1 MADQSAPDE
10 NAGRPPL
17 SAERVVGA
25 AMALAD
31 ASGLKALSMRK
42 IGQALGVEAMSLY
55 AHVAN
60 KGAIL
65 DGMIDHVL
73 GTIDVPAVDA
83 PWKAAMRRRASSARD
98 AMMRHPWAISLV
110 ESRTNLGPAG
120 MRYYDS
126 IIGCMRQSGF
136 SIELAAHA
144 FSAIDSYIYGFVLQ
158 QVKMPFETTEELE
171 AIADDVLATLPADEY
186 PHFTEMI
193 VEHVMQPGYDYGDEF
208 EFGLEVLLD
217 GFERLLAVD

>member
-1 MADQSAPDE
+1 MVDE
-10 NAGRPPL
+10 DTPELSAGRQPL
-17 SAERVVGA
+17 SVARVIEA
-25 AMALAD
+25 AVALAD

-73 GTIDVPAVDA
+73 GLIEVPAIGA
-83 PWKAAMRRRASSARD
+83 PWKAAMRRRATSARN
-98 AMMRHPWAISLV
+98 AMMRHRWAISLV
-110 ESRTNLGPAG
+110 ESRSDLGPAG

-144 FSAIDSYIYGFVLQ
+144 FSAIDSYIYGFALQ
-158 QVKMPFETTEELE
+158 QVKMPYETTAELE
-171 AIADDVLATLPADEY
+171 AIADDVLAALPAEQF

-193 VEHVMQPGYDYGDEF
+193 VGHVMQPGYNYDDEF

>member
-1 MADQSAPDE
+1 MVDESA
-10 NAGRPPL
+10 AGANTARQPL
-17 SAERVVGA
+17 SAARVIA
-25 AMALAD
+25 AAVALAD

-73 GTIDVPAVDA
+73 GQIEVPAMHA
-83 PWKAAMRRRASSARD
+83 PWKSAMRQRAISAR
-98 AMMRHPWAISLV
+98 ATMMRHPWSVSLL

-136 SIELAAHA
+136 SVALAAHA

-158 QVKMPFETTEELE
+158 QVKMPYETSEELS
-171 AIADDVLATLPADEY
+171 AIADEVMAAMPADEF

-193 VEHVMQPGYDYGDEF
+193 SSHVMQPGYDYGEEF

>member
-1 MADQSAPDE
+1 MVDE
-10 NAGRPPL
+10 NTPKLMAGRQPL
-17 SAERVVGA
+17 SAARVIEAAVG
-25 AMALAD
+25 LAD

-60 KGAIL
+60 KDAIL

-73 GTIDVPAVDA
+73 GLIEVPAIDA
-83 PWKAAMRRRASSARD
+83 PWKAAMRRRATSTRD
-98 AMMRHPWAISLV
+98 AMMRHRWAIILV
-110 ESRTNLGPAG
+110 ESRTDLGPAG

-136 SIELAAHA
+136 SVELAAHA

-158 QVKMPFETTEELE
+158 QVKMPYETTAELE
-171 AIADDVLATLPADEY
+171 AIADDVLATLPAEEF

>member
-1 MADQSAPDE
+1 M
-10 NAGRPPL
+10 R
-17 SAERVVGA
+17 
-25 AMALAD
+25 LAD

-65 DGMIDHVL
+65 DGMVDRVL
-73 GTIDVPAVDA
+73 GEIEIPAIDA
-83 PWKAAMRRRASSARD
+83 PWKAAMRQRANSAR
-98 AMMRHPWAISLV
+98 AMMLRHRWAISLV
-110 ESRTNLGPAG
+110 ESRAGLGPAG
-120 MRYYDS
+120 MRYYDA
-126 IIGCMRQSGF
+126 IIGCMRASGF

-158 QVKMPFETTEELE
+158 QVKMPYETPAELG
-171 AIADDVLATLPADEY
+171 AIADDVLATLPADEF
-186 PHFTEMI
+186 PHFTAMI
-193 VEHVMQPGYDYGDEF
+193 VEHVMQPGYDYADEF

-217 GFERLLAVD
+217 GFQRLLAVD

>member
-1 MADQSAPDE
+1 MVDE
-10 NAGRPPL
+10 SAGRAPL
-17 SAERVVGA
+17 STERVIDA
-25 AMALAD
+25 AVQLAD
-31 ASGLKALSMRK
+31 TAGLKALSMRK

-60 KGAIL
+60 KDAIL
-65 DGMIDHVL
+65 DGMVDRVL
-73 GTIDVPAVDA
+73 GQVEIPAVDA
-83 PWKAAMRRRASSARD
+83 PWKPAMRQRAISAQAVLMQHR
-98 AMMRHPWAISLV
+98 WAISLV
-110 ESRTNLGPAG
+110 ESRSALGPAA

-136 SIELAAHA
+136 SIALAAHA

-158 QVKMPFETTEELE
+158 QTKMPFETTEEL
-171 AIADDVLATLPADEY
+171 AVIADDILATMPADEF

-193 VEHVMQPGYDYGDEF
+193 VGHAMQPGYDYADEF